1 MTYSYDYD
9 LWFMIMTWIM
19 ICDYDLGYDM
29 TYGFVMW
36 YD

>member
-9 LWFMIMTWIM
+9 LWPMIYDY
-19 ICDYDLGYDM
+19 DYDLGYDM